1 MVRARTAARLLL
13 SAAWLAISYSAMA
26 APCASPGPLP
36 PIGPSRPIT
45 TIDLARLRDI
55 GMPDSS
61 LTELPSPL
69 AISPDGKRLAFILS
83 QGDPATN
90 SICRQLMVADIKAKT
105 APHVID
111 SGGELLLLKY
121 NIRGLLT
128 SIGFP
133 DAVTPGWSPNG
144 RSIAYLRRDK
154 GVTQLW
160 RASADGSD
168 AAPVTRSTVDIEAWA
183 WAADDRVVVA
193 SRPGQIDVQAR
204 IEAEGKTGWL
214 YDARFSP
221 AYGPRP
227 QMPGDLSRHF
237 DTIDLVTGAKSEA
250 SATEIALVEPPRE
263 GGVPALDRIANAD
276 GSHAWLQTDEPSPL
290 SPERV
295 HFSDAQGRETSCTA
309 DTCTGGIDKL
319 YWSADANSVVYLR
332 REGWAKSQTAFYRW
346 DPAKGAPKRLSRTS
360 DVLLGCLPHGS
371 RFVCMREASSL
382 TRRIAVVD
390 PETGA
395 AVTIYDPNPE
405 FASLQLGP
413 VERLTW
419 RNALGLPAWGD
430 LVLPPGYKPG
440 AKLPMI
446 VVQYDSEGFLRGGT
460 GDEYPIF
467 PLAAQGFAV
476 LSVEDPP
483 SIARALPKLKTWDE
497 INRATTSDWA
507 ERRSK
512 LSSTL
517 TGVAM
522 VVARGIAD
530 PKRIGITG
538 LSDGAS
544 SARFALINSLVF
556 SAAAIS
562 SSSLEVKTTMIY
574 GGIAWADFNRKLG
587 YPPATRDDPA
597 FWKPFSMALNAKEM
611 NAPLLIQASD
621 DEYLLSLE
629 TFTALRENGKP
640 VEMFVYP
647 NEHHL
652 KWQPGHRLAVYNR
665 DIDWFAFWFQDKI
678 DPDPGKTA
686 QYDRW
691 KAMRARREAAT
702 STAISPAPLP

>member
-1 MVRARTAARLLL
+1 M
-13 SAAWLAISYSAMA
+13 SAAWLASSCPTMA
-26 APCASPGPLP
+26 AVCTPPESASGT
-36 PIGPSRPIT
+36 GARRPIT
-45 TIDLARLRDI
+45 TDDLARLRDI

-69 AISPDGKRLAFILS
+69 AISPDGKKLAFILS

-90 SICRQLMVADIKAKT
+90 STCRLLMVADIKPRT
-105 APHVID
+105 EPHVID
-111 SGGELLLLKY
+111 SGGELILLNY

-128 SIGFP
+128 AIGFP
-133 DAVTPGWSPNG
+133 DAVTPAWSPDG

-160 RASADGSD
+160 HVSADGGN
-168 AAPVTRSTVDIEAWA
+168 AAPLTTSPVDIEAWS
-183 WAADDRVVVA
+183 WVSDDRVVVA
-193 SRPGQIDVQAR
+193 SRPGTIDVQAR
-204 IEAEGKTGWL
+204 IETEGKTGWL

-227 QMPGDLSRHF
+227 QMPGDVPRHF
-237 DTIDLVTGAKSEA
+237 DAIDIVTGVKSDA
-250 SATEIALVEPPRE
+250 SATDIALIEPPRE
-263 GGVPALDRIANAD
+263 GGVPALARIANRSGAR
-276 GSHAWLQTDEPSPL
+276 AWLQTDDASPL

-295 HFSDAQGRETSCTA
+295 HFSDTQGRETPCTA
-309 DTCTGGIDKL
+309 DTCASGIDKL
-319 YWSADANSVVYLR
+319 YWSADGNSIVYVR
-332 REGWAKSQTAFYRW
+332 REGWANSQMAFYRW
-346 DPAKGAPKRLSRTS
+346 NPAKGAPKRLSRTN
-360 DVLLGCLPHGS
+360 DVLLGCLPHGA

-382 TRRIAVVD
+382 TRRVAEID

-405 FASLQLGP
+405 FESLQLGP

-419 RNALGLPAWGD
+419 RNAMGLPAWGD
-430 LVLPPGYKPG
+430 LVLPRGYKPG
-440 AKLPMI
+440 VKLPMI
-446 VVQYDSEGFLRGGT
+446 VVQYDSKGFLRGGT

-467 PLAAQGFAV
+467 PLAAKGFAV

-497 INRATTSDWA
+497 INRASTKNWA

-530 PKRIGITG
+530 PERIGITG

-544 SARFALINSLVF
+544 SARFALINSRVF

-562 SSSLEVKTTMIY
+562 SSSVEVKTTMIY
-574 GGIAWADFNRKLG
+574 GGIAWADLNRKLG
-587 YPPATRDDPA
+587 FPPTTRDDPE
-597 FWKPFSMALNAKEM
+597 FWNPLSIALNARAM
-611 NAPLLIQASD
+611 DVPLLIQASD
-621 DEYLLSLE
+621 DEYLLALE
-629 TFTALRENGKP
+629 TFTALRENDKP

-647 NEHHL
+647 NEHHI
-652 KWQPGHRLAVYNR
+652 KWQPEHRLAVYNR
-665 DIDWFAFWFQDKI
+665 DIDWFAFWFKDEI
-678 DPDPGKTA
+678 DPDPSKAA

-691 KAMRARREAAT
+691 KAMRARRGASPSA
-702 STAISPAPLP
+702 AISSAPAP